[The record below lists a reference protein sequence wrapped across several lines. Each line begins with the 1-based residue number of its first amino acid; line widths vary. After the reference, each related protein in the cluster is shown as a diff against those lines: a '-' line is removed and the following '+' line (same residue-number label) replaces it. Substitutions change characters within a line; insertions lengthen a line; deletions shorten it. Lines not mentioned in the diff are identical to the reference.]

1 MHKNSHRW
9 TVVLFTRGLKR
20 PKKLLPALLLK
31 EPLVYH
37 PVCWPKQFYIF
48 IFIQEPASGYTWKM
62 PNFLL
67 HICLTPFF
75 KWRAGGRE
83 GLVRTALGPTGPAA
97 RLGCKWHNVNEFNIQ
112 LSFVWKLYVCI
123 LVTFTIVSSRC
134 CKFTCVSYQ
143 MLALFN
149 MYCKVLTKWPFCWV
163 KEKLNC
169 GSYYLTL
176 FHYFCASHNFYC
188 WPK

>member
-1 MHKNSHRW
+1 MHNNFIPLNRW
-9 TVVLFTRGLKR
+9 TFYQGLEKAKETFAGSTIEKA
-20 PKKLLPALLLK
+20 PGLLPSLLTQTIWHFHIYPRICFWISMK
-31 EPLVYH
+31 
-37 PVCWPKQFYIF
+37 
-48 IFIQEPASGYTWKM
+48 KM
-62 PNFLL
+62 PNILL
-67 HICLTPFF
+67 HICLTPFS

-83 GLVRTALGPTGPAA
+83 GRVQTAPGPTGPAA

-149 MYCKVLTKWPFCWV
+149 MYCKVQ
-163 KEKLNC
+163 N
-169 GSYYLTL
+169 YLFL
-176 FHYFCASHNFYC
+176 G
-188 WPK
+188 